1 MNIMTKKNWLAL
13 LLTILVLSSLW
24 LMRLKYKPISFSSFT
39 LEESKNFF
47 SDLLKPLALPSPS
60 IKPVGLPPEQ
70 TPDFTGA
77 AAETRDKPT
86 NLKQYEF
93 DVLVN
98 HTPIVQS
105 EFTITVDYRQDK
117 LIVELKTPKAA
128 SRNSFD
134 SWLKENGYELIT
146 ANQIIFQ

>member
-1 MNIMTKKNWLAL
+1 MTKNTRLAL
-13 LLTILVLSSLW
+13 LLTILILSSLW
-24 LMRLKYKPISFSSFT
+24 LTRLKYKPVSFSSFT

-47 SDLLKPLALPSPS
+47 SNLLKPLTLPTPS

-77 AAETRDKPT
+77 AVETRDKPT

-98 HTPIVQS
+98 QTPIVQS

-117 LIVELKTPKAA
+117 LIVELKTPKAT

-134 SWLKENGYELIT
+134 SWLKNNGYELIT
-146 ANQIIFQ
+146 ADQIIFQ

>member
-1 MNIMTKKNWLAL
+1 MMTKKNRLAL
-13 LLTILVLSSLW
+13 LLTLTILVLSSLW
-24 LMRLKYKPISFSSFT
+24 LTRLKYKPVSFSSFT

-47 SDLLKPLALPSPS
+47 SNLLKPLALPAPS
-60 IKPVGLPPEQ
+60 IKPAGLPPEQ

-77 AAETRDKPT
+77 AVETRDKPT
-86 NLKQYEF
+86 NLKQYQF
-93 DVLVN
+93 DILVN

-128 SRNSFD
+128 SRNSLN

-146 ANQIIFQ
+146 SDQIIFK